1 MTIHPNFA
9 AERVAFIQAGWH
21 SDIVEQGRA
30 TFIEDIKAAGF
41 PESNIDL
48 YEVPGSLE
56 IPLQAQ
62 LLAKSGK
69 YSAILCGGL
78 IVNGG
83 IYRHEFVTTAVID
96 GIMRVSLDTQVPV
109 LSMIL
114 TPINFHEH
122 GEHHKYF
129 FEHFKVK
136 GRELAAACLKT
147 LENMRALKSLKKA
160 A

>member
-1 MTIHPNFA
+1 MTSSFSTDRI
-9 AERVAFIQAGWH
+9 AFIQASWH
-21 SDIVEQGRA
+21 ADIIDEGRK
-30 TFIEDIKAAGF
+30 TFIEEMTKAGF
-41 PESNIDL
+41 PEKNIDI
-48 YEVPGSLE
+48 YMVPGSLE

-69 YSAILCGGL
+69 YDAILCGGF

-96 GIMRVSLDTQVPV
+96 GIMRVSLDTEVPV

-114 TPINFHEH
+114 TPIHFHEH
-122 GEHHKYF
+122 AEHHKF
-129 FEHFKVK
+129 FFDHFAVK
-136 GRELAAACLKT
+136 GRELANACLKT
-147 LENMRALKSLKKA
+147 LENMRALKPMKKA